1 MRLDRFDWLSQIQ
14 EEAVDPS
21 RSIVDPHHHLWD
33 RGGSTY
39 LAAQLQADT
48 AATHNITQTVF
59 VECLAEYRNTGPEGL
74 RPLGETEFV
83 VTQAAEARQSGGSTI
98 AGIVAFADLSLGAAV
113 EEILIEHEQL
123 GRGLFR
129 GVRHGTAWDPSD
141 EVRNAH
147 SRPSESLL
155 SDPSFREGL
164 STLADMGHT
173 FDAWLYHPQL
183 HELVD
188 VARACPEAT
197 IIVNHLG
204 GPLGIGPYAGHR
216 DEIRPIWR
224 SYLTELAACP
234 NIVMKLGGVG
244 LDSYFGM
251 GWTDRTIPPTSD
263 LVVDFW
269 GSDVRWCIDEFGPDR
284 CMFESNYPVDR
295 QTCSYPVL
303 WNSFQ
308 KMTADYDDA
317 EQDALFSGTA
327 RRVYR
332 ID

>member
-1 MRLDRFDWLSQIQ
+1 MSSLRNSFIHEKSQN
-14 EEAVDPS
+14 AN
-21 RSIVDPHHHLWD
+21 
-33 RGGSTY
+33 
-39 LAAQLQADT
+39 AMAQADT

-83 VTQAAEARQSGGSTI
+83 VTQAADARQSGGSTI

-113 EEILIEHEQL
+113 EEILIEHERL

-269 GSDVRWCIDEFGPDR
+269 GSDVLWCIDEFGPDR

-317 EQDALFSGTA
+317 EQDTLFSGTA